1 MSTPKFINL
10 QELTQED
17 KVQLEYLARLYS
29 TSVPKLK
36 SIVKYLV
43 EKHGKCSY
51 ESLQEYLDF
60 PY

>member
-1 MSTPKFINL
+1 MSTPQFINL
-10 QELTQED
+10 QELTRDD
-17 KVQLEYLARLYS
+17 KVQLEYLSKLYS

-43 EKHGKCSY
+43 QKNGQCSY